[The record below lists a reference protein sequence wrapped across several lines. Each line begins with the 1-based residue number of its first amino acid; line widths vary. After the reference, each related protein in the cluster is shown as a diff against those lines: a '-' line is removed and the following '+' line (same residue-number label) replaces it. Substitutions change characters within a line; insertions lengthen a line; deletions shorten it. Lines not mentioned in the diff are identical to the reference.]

1 MNYHKLYV
9 AFDDTGE
16 PLAVSSQEEHFA
28 YHVPERVREFVSN
41 EVADSLADKQVNL
54 MVKVMD
60 LQDCIRDLLKG
71 GEHEGE
77 CDNGQGMINEGG
89 ACQKHC
95 EMSDQREAAAKKL
108 LEAKD
113 GTT

>member
-60 LQDCIRDLLKG
+60 LQDCIRELLKG

-77 CDNGQGMINEGG
+77 CEQEKGSARCPKHVKASNE
-89 ACQKHC
+89 
-95 EMSDQREAAAKKL
+95 REAAARKL
-108 LEAKD
+108 LEESNVPR
-113 GTT
+113 G